1 MKKYNEDTLMELSN
15 AIVAIL
21 HDYSINLS
29 ELRELLFLIATK
41 QIGHGVINQDCLFK

>member
-1 MKKYNEDTLMELSN
+1 MKKFSEESMIDISN
-15 AIVAIL
+15 SIVAIL